1 MNSHVSARRGA
12 LYICVAAAAWG
23 TGGAAG
29 KLLFTTADLGPVA
42 VSFWRYLLGA
52 ALLAAFFLRRPLR
65 GSARF
70 LNARVLVI
78 GAGMAIYQTAYFG
91 AIEQAGV
98 AIATVVTM
106 GATPVFTAL
115 GGRFLLKERLGA
127 LGLGALAAA
136 LAGLALLA
144 AGTPGGGVE
153 SGGGQLTGVVLSL
166 VSALGYAGVTL
177 VSRRHHDDPQA
188 TALGGFAVGAL
199 CLLPFALAE
208 GIAPSFTLATV
219 GLLVYLAA
227 IPTALAY
234 GLFFR
239 ALTALK
245 ATTVSVISLGEAV
258 GAALLGVLV
267 FGEPLSPWAAA
278 GGAILLVSVVVLTV
292 QTSKATPVPQV
303 GRPTQE
309 AA

>member
-1 MNSHVSARRGA
+1 MNVSARRGA

-29 KLLFTTADLGPVA
+29 TLLFATADLGPVA

-52 ALLAAFFLRRPLR
+52 ALLTLTQYAPRRARARRPR
-65 GSARF
+65 TAS
-70 LNARVLVI
+70 VLMI
-78 GAGMAIYQTAYFG
+78 GGGMAAYQAAYFG
-91 AIEQAGV
+91 AIQQTGV
-98 AIATVVTM
+98 ALATVVTM

-115 GGRFLLKERLGA
+115 GSRLFLGERLGWT
-127 LGLGALAAA
+127 GLAALATA
-136 LAGLALLA
+136 LAGLGLLTSGGYGTIQTGGIALALL
-144 AGTPGGGVE
+144 
-153 SGGGQLTGVVLSL
+153 
-166 VSALGYAGVTL
+166 SALGYASVTL
-177 VSRRHHDDPQA
+177 ASRKHNTDPQG

-208 GIAPSFTLATV
+208 GVMPVLTPVTV
-219 GLLVYLAA
+219 ALLVYLAA

-258 GAALLGVLV
+258 GAAVLGVAV
-267 FGEPLSPWAAA
+267 FGERMTPLAVV
-278 GGAILLVSVVVLTV
+278 GGVVLLGSVVVLTSHA
-292 QTSKATPVPQV
+292 SKATPAPQV

>member
-1 MNSHVSARRGA
+1 MNVSARRGA

-29 KLLFTTADLGPVA
+29 NLLFATADLGPIA

-52 ALLAAFFLRRPLR
+52 ALLLTLTRTQGTLSKARSRRPRTASILM
-65 GSARF
+65 
-70 LNARVLVI
+70 I
-78 GAGMAIYQTAYFG
+78 GVGMAAYQAAYFG
-91 AIEQAGV
+91 AIQQTGV
-98 AIATVVTM
+98 ALATVVTM

-115 GGRFLLKERLGA
+115 GGRFFLGERLGGTGLIA
-127 LGLGALAAA
+127 LATALLGLGLLTSGGYGAVHTGGIA
-136 LAGLALLA
+136 LALL
-144 AGTPGGGVE
+144 
-153 SGGGQLTGVVLSL
+153 
-166 VSALGYAGVTL
+166 SALGYASVTL
-177 VSRRHHDDPQA
+177 ASRKHNTDPKG

-208 GIAPSFTLATV
+208 GITPVITPTTAA
-219 GLLVYLAA
+219 LLVYLAA
-227 IPTALAY
+227 VPTALAY

-258 GAALLGVLV
+258 GAAVLGVAV
-267 FGEPLSPWAAA
+267 FGERLTPLAVV
-278 GGAILLVSVVVLTV
+278 GGVVLLGSVVVLTSHA
-292 QTSKATPVPQV
+292 SKATPTPQV